1 MRTAGLPSSRKLYG
15 RIEKDLEPGKYYIRI
30 TNNYDGRTINAD
42 KSIVLTTANMFGGTN
57 LFMTIAFAI
66 AGAFCI
72 GACFIFLYKLWA
84 TNWTFGVNR

>member
-1 MRTAGLPSSRKLYG
+1 MDRPHKLALHCLD
-15 RIEKDLEPGKYYIRI
+15 ENSWI